1 MHTIHRAI
9 TINKHWA
16 RWFKGQLYGSRKGLE
31 DMKRF
36 TKKERSQLDT
46 CLEKVITEE
55 DGIYIPT
62 RIMNV
67 SKLTFEQKQLYGLLC
82 MQASTSGVVA
92 NGTHL
97 VYILNRLTADVI
109 KDLERLKKLGYI
121 APIVKNTGFC
131 EYIVTDWHILNIDD
145 VIKVKNQ
152 MLKGVYA

>member
-1 MHTIHRAI
+1 M
-9 TINKHWA
+9 
-16 RWFKGQLYGSRKGLE
+16 
-31 DMKRF
+31 
-36 TKKERSQLDT
+36 
-46 CLEKVITEE
+46 
-55 DGIYIPT
+55 
-62 RIMNV
+62 
-67 SKLTFEQKQLYGLLC
+67 
-82 MQASTSGVVA
+82 A

>member
-1 MHTIHRAI
+1 M
-9 TINKHWA
+9 
-16 RWFKGQLYGSRKGLE
+16 
-31 DMKRF
+31 MKF
-36 TKKERSQLDT
+36 TKKERSQLNT

-62 RIMNV
+62 RIMNA

-82 MQASTSGVVA
+82 MQASSTGVVA

-97 VYILNRLTADVI
+97 VYILGGLTAEVT

-121 APIVKNTGFC
+121 APVIKSIGFC
-131 EYIVTDWHILNIDD
+131 KYEVTYWHILNNDD

>member
-1 MHTIHRAI
+1 
-9 TINKHWA
+9 
-16 RWFKGQLYGSRKGLE
+16 
-31 DMKRF
+31 MKTF
-36 TKKERSQLDT
+36 TKKERSQLNT

-67 SKLTFEQKQLYGLLC
+67 SKLTLDQKQLYGLLC

-109 KDLERLKKLGYI
+109 KDL
-121 APIVKNTGFC
+121 
-131 EYIVTDWHILNIDD
+131 
-145 VIKVKNQ
+145 
-152 MLKGVYA
+152 

>member
-1 MHTIHRAI
+1 MDR
-9 TINKHWA
+9 K
-16 RWFKGQLYGSRKGLE
+16 KGID
-31 DMKRF
+31 DMKKF
-36 TKKERSQLDT
+36 TKKERSQLNT

-62 RIMNV
+62 RIMNA

-82 MQASTSGVVA
+82 MQASSTGVVA

-97 VYILNRLTADVI
+97 VYILGGLTAEVT

-121 APIVKNTGFC
+121 APVIKSIGFC
-131 EYIVTDWHILNIDD
+131 KYEVTYWHILNNDD